1 MMLDYMNEILD
12 KFLDLVLSVLPLSPF
27 TEIIEELAS
36 MPYLGYIN
44 WFIPIG
50 KFIAIGTVWLTAI
63 GVFYLYQIILRW
75 IKAIE

>member
-1 MMLDYMNEILD
+1 MLDYMNEILD

>member
-1 MMLDYMNEILD
+1 MLAYMDEVLN
-12 KFLDLVLSVLPLSPF
+12 KFLDFVLSVLPLSPF
-27 TEIIEELAS
+27 TEIIEELES

-44 WFIPIG
+44 WLIPVG
-50 KFIAIGTVWLTAI
+50 RFVAIGTAWLTAI

>member
-1 MMLDYMNEILD
+1 MLDYMNEILD

-63 GVFYLYQIILRW
+63 GVLYLYQIILRW